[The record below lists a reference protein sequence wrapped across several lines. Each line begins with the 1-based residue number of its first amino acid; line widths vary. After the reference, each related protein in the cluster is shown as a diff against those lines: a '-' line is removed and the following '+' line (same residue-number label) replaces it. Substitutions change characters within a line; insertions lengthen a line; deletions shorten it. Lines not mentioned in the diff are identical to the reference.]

1 MNTEMKNYAGFS
13 AKELLDDN
21 YFIQSHKERTPES
34 DAFWYELLHSGK
46 LVRAEYEHACLVLE
60 AFGMKTEKISSSGKE
75 ELWNRITHANRH
87 IRKVRRIRMSVFL
100 SAAASLLIVF
110 LLNVSDIY
118 NHDTIDESLQL
129 LSQIEVSTQGE
140 EIQLILP
147 GKSIAIKGQDSKI
160 QHDSK
165 GNVTV
170 NSEQLQESVID
181 EEHGFN
187 QLIVPNGK
195 RSTLALEDGTKMW
208 INAGSR
214 VIYPNKFKKN
224 KREIYVDGEVY
235 MEVARDEERPFV
247 VKTNMLDVQ
256 VLGTSFNVMAY
267 KNDVQSAVVLAS
279 GSVRVNAKD
288 GQVKL
293 VPNEMFSYSEQ
304 RGGLVKEVVVADYIS
319 WKDGIYIY
327 HSEPLS
333 SILSRISR
341 YYGKEISYDSDVAMF
356 KCSGKLNL
364 QEDLD
369 SLLEGLTHTVPVDY
383 IRSDEKYT
391 VKKKLINNLKE

>member
-1 MNTEMKNYAGFS
+1 M
-13 AKELLDDN
+13 
-21 YFIQSHKERTPES
+21 
-34 DAFWYELLHSGK
+34 
-46 LVRAEYEHACLVLE
+46 
-60 AFGMKTEKISSSGKE
+60 
-75 ELWNRITHANRH
+75 
-87 IRKVRRIRMSVFL
+87 
-100 SAAASLLIVF
+100 
-110 LLNVSDIY
+110 
-118 NHDTIDESLQL
+118 QL

-170 NSEQLQESVID
+170 NSEQLQESVTD
-181 EEHGFN
+181 EEHSFN

>member
-1 MNTEMKNYAGFS
+1 M
-13 AKELLDDN
+13 
-21 YFIQSHKERTPES
+21 
-34 DAFWYELLHSGK
+34 
-46 LVRAEYEHACLVLE
+46 
-60 AFGMKTEKISSSGKE
+60 
-75 ELWNRITHANRH
+75 
-87 IRKVRRIRMSVFL
+87 
-100 SAAASLLIVF
+100 
-110 LLNVSDIY
+110 
-118 NHDTIDESLQL
+118 

-170 NSEQLQESVID
+170 NSEQLQESVTD
-181 EEHGFN
+181 EEHSFN